1 MNQQTIL
8 EEMQVI
14 CEKPISLSDKLQ
26 ADLHWSSYKT
36 LLLISRLQKKEA
48 LHLEPVAFLLTV
60 EDLVNWII
68 KSQER
73 RKEYE

>member
-14 CEKPISLSDKLQ
+14 CEKPISLHDKLQ
-26 ADLHWSSYKT
+26 EDLHWSSYKT
-36 LLLISRLQKKEA
+36 LLLISRLQKKETLQLTPIA
-48 LHLEPVAFLLTV
+48 YLFTV
-60 EDLVNWII
+60 EDLVNWIV

>member
-14 CEKPISLSDKLQ
+14 CEKPISLNNKLQ
-26 ADLHWSSYKT
+26 EDLHWSSYKT

-48 LHLEPVAFLLTV
+48 LQLEPVAFLLSV
-60 EDLVNWII
+60 EDLVNWIV